1 MNKLATALEGN
12 EFVVTCE
19 LLPPKGTDLSDLYAK
34 ADSLMSKIAAFN
46 LTESA
51 TARMTMDP
59 VVAAHFLMR
68 RGVEPI
74 VQFTSRD
81 KNRIAIQSSLLG
93 AGALGVPNVMFMG
106 GDPPKIGDH
115 PDTKPVFDL
124 YTNQMIEAAAAL
136 KNGKDYGGNPI
147 KGNPEFLIGSVF
159 NPGADDID
167 GEVENTK
174 RKIDAG
180 AQFFQTQAIYDIEPF
195 VEFMKKLDK
204 PDIPVLAGIIPI
216 KSVKMAT
223 YMNERVPGIDIPEAM
238 IQRIADAAKKDNVI
252 EESLDIAAETIDEL
266 RNLCKG
272 IHIMAI
278 GWEKHIPAM
287 LDGSGL

>member
-1 MNKLATALEGN
+1 MNKLVTALEGS

-19 LLPPKGTDLSDLYAK
+19 LSPPKGTDLSDLYAK
-34 ADSLMSKIAAFN
+34 ADSLKTKITAFN

-59 VVAAHFLMR
+59 VVAGHFLLQR
-68 RGVEPI
+68 DIEPI

-93 AGALGVPNVMFMG
+93 AAALGVPNVMCMG

-115 PDTKPVFDL
+115 PETKPVFDL
-124 YTNQMIEAAAAL
+124 YTNQMIEAASAL
-136 KNGKDYGGNPI
+136 KNGKDYGGNDI
-147 KGNPEFLIGSVF
+147 KGNPDFLIGSVF
-159 NPGADDID
+159 NPGADDTD
-167 GEVENTK
+167 GEVENTR

-195 VEFMKKLDK
+195 VEFMKKLNA
-204 PDIPVLAGIIPI
+204 PDIVVLAGIIPI

-223 YMNERVPGIDIPEAM
+223 YMNERVPGINIPDAM
-238 IQRIADAAKKDNVI
+238 IQRIADAAETDNVV
-252 EESLDIAAETIDEL
+252 EESLTIAADTIGEL
-266 RNLCKG
+266 EKLCKG

-287 LDGSGL
+287 LDRSR

>member
-1 MNKLATALEGN
+1 MKKLATALEGN
-12 EFVVTCE
+12 DFVVTCE
-19 LLPPKGTDLSDLYAK
+19 LSPPKGTDLSDLYK
-34 ADSLMSKIAAFN
+34 KVDSLKTKITAFN

-59 VVAAHFLMR
+59 VVAGHFLLQH
-68 RGVEPI
+68 GIEPI

-93 AGALGVPNVMFMG
+93 AAALGVPNVIFMG

-136 KNGKDYGGNPI
+136 KNGKDYGGNDI

-159 NPGADDID
+159 NPVATDVD
-167 GEVENTK
+167 GEVENTR

-180 AQFFQTQAIYDIEPF
+180 AQFFQTQAIYDVAPF
-195 VEFMKKLDK
+195 VDFVSRLNAPNVK
-204 PDIPVLAGIIPI
+204 VLAGIIPI

-223 YMNERVPGIDIPEAM
+223 YMNERVPGINISNAM
-238 IQRIADAAKKDNVI
+238 IQRIADAAEKDNIV
-252 EESLDIAAETIDEL
+252 EESLTIATDTISEL
-266 RNLCKG
+266 KNLCKG

-287 LDGSGL
+287 LDRSGL